1 MPDMKRRD
9 FVALLGG
16 GAVAWPMAV
25 SAQQPAMS
33 VVGLLRSTTAD
44 SHAHMVSAFR
54 NGLSESGYVEGRNVM
69 IEYRW
74 ARANMIGCRLSQP
87 IWSAAK

>member
-33 VVGLLRSTTAD
+33 VVGLLRSTTAAPFE
-44 SHAHMVSAFR
+44 HVVTAFR
-54 NGLSESGYVEGRNVM
+54 NGLGG
-69 IEYRW
+69 
-74 ARANMIGCRLSQP
+74 SQRSFVDT
-87 IWSAAK
+87 IVGDNLWSYAPRS